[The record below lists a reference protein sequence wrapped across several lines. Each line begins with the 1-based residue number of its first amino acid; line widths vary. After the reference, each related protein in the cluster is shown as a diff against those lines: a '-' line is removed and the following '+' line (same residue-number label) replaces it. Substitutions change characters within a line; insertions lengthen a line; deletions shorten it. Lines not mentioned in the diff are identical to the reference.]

1 MKQVTSQD
9 VQLRVEHTPRPG
21 APALLLINSLGTSLE
36 MWDDQLDALSERF
49 ELIRFDA
56 RGHGKSTI
64 GTHRE
69 ATMDLLATDALNV
82 LDACGVA
89 RAHLCGIS
97 LGGMIAMHIATKWP
111 DRVLKAA
118 LCNTSPHMP
127 PRDGWD
133 TRIQTVLAQGST
145 ALAEGTLQRWFTPQ
159 YHQEHPEKIDR
170 IRSLILETSREGYA
184 ACCAAIRDMDQRE
197 SIRDI
202 TAKTLVIGGTADTS
216 TPPEQAELIASTIPE
231 AKLVLLEAAHLSNIE
246 RAGEF
251 NATLIEFLQG
261 ELTPPAPT
269 E

>member
-9 VQLRVEHTPRPG
+9 VELRVEHTPRPG
-21 APALLLINSLGTSLE
+21 APALLLMNSLGTSLE
-36 MWDDQLDALSERF
+36 MWDDQLEALSERF

-56 RGHGKSTI
+56 RGHGKSTS

-118 LCNTSPHMP
+118 LCNTAPYMG
-127 PRDGWD
+127 PRENWD
-133 TRIQTVLAQGST
+133 ARIQTVKTQGT
-145 ALAEGTLQRWFTPQ
+145 AALAEATLGRWFTPQ
-159 YHQEHPEKIDR
+159 FHQEQPEKVAR
-170 IRSLILETSREGYA
+170 IRSLLLECSPKGYA

-197 SIRDI
+197 SIGSI
-202 TAKTLVIGGTADTS
+202 AAKTLVIGGTADTS
-216 TPPEQAELIASTIPE
+216 TPPEQAELIASRIPE
-231 AKLVLLEAAHLSNIE
+231 AKLAMLEAAHLSNIE
-246 RAGEF
+246 RANEF

-261 ELTPPAPT
+261 ELSQPEPT